1 MDITRERMA
10 RISARIPR
18 SQLQEVE
25 RLALTRGLG
34 KSAMVREL
42 VDVGM
47 REMRLKE
54 SLDLVR
60 ERKVSVWT
68 AARMAGIDYRTMLT
82 ALRTN
87 NVPFPLSER
96 ELERELR
103 ELS

>member
-1 MDITRERMA
+1 MA

>member
-1 MDITRERMA
+1 MA
-10 RISARIPR
+10 RMSARIPR

>member
-1 MDITRERMA
+1 MA

-68 AARMAGIDYRTMLT
+68 AARIAGIDYRTMLT

>member
-1 MDITRERMA
+1 MA
-10 RISARIPR
+10 RISTRIPR

-68 AARMAGIDYRTMLT
+68 AARIAGIDYRTMLT

>member
-1 MDITRERMA
+1 MA

-25 RLALTRGLG
+25 RLALTRGPG

-42 VDVGM
+42 VEVGM

-68 AARMAGIDYRTMLT
+68 AARIAGIDDRTMLT

>member
-1 MDITRERMA
+1 MA

-87 NVPFPLSER
+87 NIPFPLSER